1 MTGIELE
8 LISDIDMHLFF
19 EKCMRGGTSYI
30 AKIYNKANNEYM
42 ECYDSS
48 KESKSSMYLDVKN
61 LYSWAISQYLPQ
73 SGFKW

>member
-48 KESKSSMYLDVKN
+48 KESKSSM
-61 LYSWAISQYLPQ
+61 
-73 SGFKW
+73 

>member
-48 KESKSSMYLDVKN
+48 KESKTSM
-61 LYSWAISQYLPQ
+61 
-73 SGFKW
+73 